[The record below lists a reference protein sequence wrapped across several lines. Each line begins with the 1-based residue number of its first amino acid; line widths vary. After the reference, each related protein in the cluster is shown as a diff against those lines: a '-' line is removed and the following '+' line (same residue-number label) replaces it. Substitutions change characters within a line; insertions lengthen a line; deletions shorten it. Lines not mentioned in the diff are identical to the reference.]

1 MSGRQRPGR
10 PAGGRPAWLLA
21 VPALV
26 VVAALIVVPYV
37 NIVVMSFRVPSTSKP
52 YLPGFTVGNYAKAL
66 ADPDFFYLELMAD
79 TLRLAVSITLL
90 CLLIAYPVAF
100 HLART
105 TSRWKGVL
113 YALVLSPLLV
123 GVVIRSFGWIILL
136 ANNGI
141 INQTLKSWGAAPLAL
156 MYNEFGVVLAL
167 VHVFLPFMILPL
179 MGAIQG
185 IDPRLEEAARSL
197 GAGRARVFLRVIFP
211 LSMPGVQSGCI
222 LVFILSCGAYVTP
235 ALLGAGRVHTM
246 TTEVITLLDQFL
258 WPFGAALALLLSAV
272 GLAAVAIYARLSGR
286 MMRGL
291 A

>member
-1 MSGRQRPGR
+1 MTTGAAQSRRSH
-10 PAGGRPAWLLA
+10 WLLA
-21 VPALV
+21 VPAI
-26 VVAALIVVPYV
+26 VAIVALIVVPYV
-37 NIVVMSFRVPSTSKP
+37 NIVVMSFRIPSTSKP
-52 YLPGFTVGNYAKAL
+52 YLPGFTLGNYAKAL
-66 ADPDFFYLELMAD
+66 TDPDYFYFELLFD
-79 TLRLAVSITLL
+79 TLRLALTITVL
-90 CLLIAYPVAF
+90 CLVIAYPVAF

-105 TSRWKGVL
+105 NSRWRGVL

-136 ANNGI
+136 ANGGL
-141 INQTLKSWGAAPLAL
+141 INQTLKSWGLPALAL

-197 GAGRARVFLRVIFP
+197 GATRGKVFWRVLFP

-246 TTEVITLLDQFL
+246 TTEVISLLDQFL
-258 WPFGAALALLLSAV
+258 WPFGAALALILSIV
-272 GLAAVAIYARLSGR
+272 GLVAVAVYVRLSGR
-286 MMRGL
+286 IMRGMT
-291 A
+291 

>member
-1 MSGRQRPGR
+1 MTAPSPTARPPGVR
-10 PAGGRPAWLLA
+10 PRWLLA
-21 VPALV
+21 APVLV
-26 VVAALIVVPYV
+26 TVAALIVVPYV
-37 NIVVMSFRVPSTSKP
+37 NILVMSFRVPSTTKP
-52 YLPGFTVGNYAKAL
+52 YLPGFTFGNYTKAL
-66 ADPDFFYLELMAD
+66 ADPDFFYFELLFD
-79 TLRLAVSITLL
+79 TLRLALTITFL
-90 CLLIAYPVAF
+90 CLVVAYPVAF

-136 ANNGI
+136 ANNGL
-141 INQTLKSWGAAPLAL
+141 INQSLKAWGMAPLPL

-197 GAGRARVFLRVIFP
+197 GAGPAKVFWRVLFP

-222 LVFILSCGAYVTP
+222 LVFVLSCGAYVTP

-246 TTEVITLLDQFL
+246 TTEVITLLDLFL
-258 WPFGAALALLLSAV
+258 WPFGAALALILSVV

-286 MMRGL
+286 LMRGL

>member
-1 MSGRQRPGR
+1 MIGAKTSRAPSLR
-10 PAGGRPAWLLA
+10 WLLA
-21 VPALV
+21 LPTIAT
-26 VVAALIVVPYV
+26 VAALIVLPYV
-37 NIVVMSFRVPSTSKP
+37 NIVVMSFRTPSTTAP
-52 YLPGFTVGNYAKAL
+52 YAPGFTVNNYVRSL
-66 ADPDFFYLELMAD
+66 TDSFYLELLAD
-79 TLRLAVSITLL
+79 TLRLAVTITAI
-90 CLLIAYPVAF
+90 CLVVAYPAAY

-105 TSRWKGVL
+105 PSKWRGVL
-113 YALVLSPLLV
+113 YAMVLSPLLV

-136 ANNGI
+136 ANNGLV
-141 INQTLKSWGAAPLAL
+141 NQLLQALRLPAAKL

-197 GAGRARVFLRVIFP
+197 GAGRAKVFFRVVRP

-235 ALLGAGRVHTM
+235 ALLGAGRVHTL
-246 TTEVITLLDQFL
+246 TTEVVTMLDQFL
-258 WPFGAALALLLSAV
+258 WPRGAALALILSLV
-272 GLAAVAIYARLSGR
+272 GLIAVWLWARLSGR
-286 MMRGL
+286 AMRGI